1 MRPAALLSL
10 IGLILFPAAVLADET
25 CGTRK
30 VAFSFDDSPTSDTAV
45 MSGAERTE
53 RIIAALDE
61 GGVTQAMF
69 FSLGSAANTEAE
81 KRLVLYADA
90 GHVIAN
96 HSNSHPN
103 LHAVGAE
110 AFATDVRAG
119 HAALKGMPGFKPYFR
134 FPYLNEGR
142 SIEERDAI
150 RRALDELGYDQ
161 GYVTIDNFDFFI
173 DRLFR
178 DATEQK
184 QSMNMDAVRDLY
196 VETILA
202 AARHYDG
209 VACTW
214 LGRSPHHV
222 LLLHEND
229 VAALFLGALIEA
241 FKEEGWAIIE
251 AEAAY
256 EDPMASAAPDTL
268 FLGQGRVAALAAIA
282 GAEEES
288 LRHAGENYDVLRA
301 AFAKTLKNEE

>member
-1 MRPAALLSL
+1 MRTAPLLFL
-10 IGLILFPAAVLADET
+10 IGLIFFPTAVSADET

-30 VAFSFDDSPTSDTAV
+30 VAFSFDDSPTADTAV
-45 MSGAERTE
+45 MSGVERTE

-81 KRLVLYADA
+81 ARLIAYADE

-96 HSNSHPN
+96 HSESHPN
-103 LHAVGAE
+103 LHRVGADR
-110 AFATDVRAG
+110 FAADVQRG
-119 HAALKGMPGFKPYFR
+119 HEALKDMPGFKAYFR

-150 RRALDELGYDQ
+150 RSALDELGYKQ

-173 DRLFR
+173 DRLLR
-178 DATEQK
+178 EATEQQ
-184 QSMNMDAVRDLY
+184 QSINMDAVRDLY

-209 VACTW
+209 VACAW

-229 VAALFLGALIEA
+229 VAALFLGALVEA
-241 FKEEGWAIIE
+241 FTAEGWEIIE
-251 AEAAY
+251 AETAY

-282 GAEEES
+282 GAEEKS

-301 AFAKTLKNEE
+301 AFAKTLANEE